1 MRIFIWCVLCS
12 TLMPQGYCYIKGS
25 LESYTPQKILV
36 LNDYSICLRQTP
48 HLSVKQLFTHEFLC
62 VKYKLLHCIF
72 KDPIKYSRGLIR
84 DAFQSML
91 NGAYCGAIWIREKPI
106 LFLKKDILVQA
117 TQNHNIHMNFLQFRF
132 FLESSMFCHQ
142 HGVVLSSPK
151 FESESYC
158 GSRIPWSIITK
169 GNTLV
174 LHLTITKYKK
184 YVLQVYYSSF
194 HTNWI
199 SDISSVL
206 NIYNDDFLS
215 FNITRP
221 YSRVNIISYR
231 YYIMSHPDTYI
242 QIRVH
247 SNTNSEGHF
256 IIRDGPGSLS
266 PIILES
272 KDSHTTDLQIE
283 TSAYWAFIH
292 LRLFD
297 VDIKYLPLQ
306 ITTAGNIRD
315 ILSCA
320 NHKRDVIVAKSNI
333 WKNTVCIDSFYSTHQ
348 FHKILVKTFLFAGPN
363 MVTDLSDSVCQYGG
377 LLVQF
382 NGRMKEYGFCE
393 SLDDYAIHTGEN
405 VINVILIWFVGYSHG
420 SFTGLMQRSD
430 CKSYH
435 AEPSMVLNEPLY
447 QHFEYWSTHACRI
460 FVAPPLV
467 TGNQPLFNIKL
478 GPRDIGPAY
487 IQIKRVNTLS
497 PCEPE
502 YSDMKQN
509 NAALA
514 IETISL
520 NNWPLNVGNI
530 VSSSKIPFLNNIFMA
545 FVYLES
551 VNISLPYICTP
562 KLTRVQLAVIIHV
575 SACISVKG
583 KGIKVFAANNIP
595 ILTGYCNKILKSF
608 KPTGTTGSKLYK
620 NFIYKDRRL
629 TKKGNV
635 HPGHEIQVEYE
646 KCPMECRNY
655 KYSTFVKMEN
665 EKTVFEYTTRV
676 GHATSTGRYHKGFR
690 VSILPPDKLCHQHM
704 HCVLKIFI
712 NKLLSK
718 DSGSD
723 PQPSLHYYGKR

>member
-1 MRIFIWCVLCS
+1 M
-12 TLMPQGYCYIKGS
+12 
-25 LESYTPQKILV
+25 
-36 LNDYSICLRQTP
+36 
-48 HLSVKQLFTHEFLC
+48 FTHGFLC

-84 DAFQSML
+84 DAFQPL
-91 NGAYCGAIWIREKPI
+91 QNGAYCGSISIRGKPI
-106 LFLKKDILVQA
+106 LSLKEDILIQA

-132 FLESSMFCHQ
+132 FLGSYVSCHQ

-158 GSRIPWSIITK
+158 GTRIPWSIITK
-169 GNTLV
+169 GDTLV

-215 FNITRP
+215 FNITSP
-221 YSRVNIISYR
+221 YSRVNIISYE

-242 QIRVH
+242 KIRVH
-247 SNTNSEGHF
+247 SNTNSEGQL

-272 KDSHTTDLQIE
+272 KDSHTIDLQIE
-283 TSAYWAFIH
+283 TSAYWALIH
-292 LRLFD
+292 VILFD

-315 ILSCA
+315 ISSCA

-333 WKNTVCIDSFYSTHQ
+333 WKNTVCIDSFHSMHQ
-348 FHKILVKTFLFAGPN
+348 FNKIMVKTFVFAGPN

-382 NGRMKEYGFCE
+382 HGRMKEHSFCE
-393 SLDDYAIHTGEN
+393 SLDDYDIYTGDK

-420 SFTGLMQRSD
+420 NFTGLMQRSN
-430 CKSYH
+430 CKSYR
-435 AEPSMVLNEPLY
+435 AEPSMLLNEPLY
-447 QHFEYWSTHACRI
+447 QHFEYFLTHACKI
-460 FVAPPLV
+460 FLAPPLV
-467 TGNQPLFNIKL
+467 TENQPLFNIKL
-478 GPRDIGPAY
+478 GPRAIGPAY
-487 IQIKRVNTLS
+487 IEIKPLHTLS

-502 YSDMKQN
+502 YADMEQN
-509 NAALA
+509 NANLS
-514 IETISL
+514 IDTISL
-520 NNWPLNVGNI
+520 KNWPLHLENTVDN
-530 VSSSKIPFLNNIFMA
+530 KTRPFLNNIFFKP

-551 VNISLPYICTP
+551 ANISLPYICTP
-562 KLTRVQLAVIIHV
+562 KSTRLQLAVIIKV
-575 SACISVKG
+575 SACIVKKG
-583 KGIKVFAANNIP
+583 KGIKVFAANYIP
-595 ILTGYCNKILKSF
+595 ILSGYCIKRPQLF
-608 KPTGTTGSKLYK
+608 RPTGRTTGIKPYA
-620 NFIYKDRRL
+620 NFIYTDRRL

-635 HPGHEIQVEYE
+635 HPGNDIHVEYE

-655 KYSTFVKMEN
+655 KYSTFVKRGD

-676 GHATSTGRYHKGFR
+676 GHKTSTGRYHKGFR
-690 VSILPPDKLCHQHM
+690 VSILTPDKLCPQHM
-704 HCVLKIFI
+704 HCVLKIYSH
-712 NKLLSK
+712 KLTHK
-718 DSGSD
+718 DSGRN
-723 PQPSLHYYGKR
+723 PKPSLHYYGSR